1 MADNV
6 TPVPPTLPPAA
17 SSQPSFRRGFVK
29 QVLSGDAVVLQGQ
42 PTNGPPPETTVYLS
56 NVVAPR
62 LAKRPTETT
71 AATVDEPFAWDSR
84 EFLRKK
90 LVGQV
95 VTFVKEFT
103 AASGRDHG
111 KVYLGGTNPDNAE
124 NVTET
129 GVAEGWLEVRPGK
142 IADEYVTKL
151 LELQDQAKASGKGK
165 WGSSSDS
172 IREVKW
178 VIENPRQLVDH
189 YKQKPVDAV
198 VEMVRDGSTLR
209 VMLLPSFEY
218 ITLQL
223 SGVRAPA
230 TRAGT
235 DGKAEAFAEEAKYF
249 VEQRLLQQDVQVI
262 LESTSNQNVVGS
274 VVHPKGNIAE
284 SLLREGYAKCVDWSI
299 GLCTGGAERL
309 RAAEKQAKDKKLRL
323 WRTYQPSAAS
333 ALTGDKKSFTGK
345 VVEVIMSDAMVVRK
359 ADGSEVKIH
368 LASVRLPRDSDEK
381 PSVGRQFRPLYDV
394 PFMFQAR
401 EFLRKRLIG
410 KNVNVTVDY
419 IQPKS
424 EQFPEKTCCTVKV
437 GELNI
442 AEALILKGLSKVV
455 RHRSDDENRSSEY
468 DALLA
473 AEANAEKSKKGLF
486 ADKTADKKDTLRI
499 QELQGDL
506 ARSKQFLPYLQR
518 STRAEGVVEFI
529 ASGSRLRIYIPK
541 ETVVIT
547 FLLGGINCPKSGRP
561 GPGGITGPSEPF
573 ADEAT
578 AFTRRMVLQH
588 EVEIEV
594 EGLDKMGNFIG
605 YLFVTPEAGGKPQN
619 LSELLLDQGLATLHF
634 TAEKSGHY
642 NQLVAAEQ
650 RAKAANRNIWQN
662 YKEEEVVPDEV
673 VAQQNDV
680 SERRI
685 QYKKVAVTDITK
697 GTLNFA
703 AQLVEDGAKL
713 EKMTADLREYLR
725 QHPPM
730 TGAFSAKR
738 GDVCAAPFSVDGLW
752 YRAKV
757 ESVRSGQAEVLFI
770 DYGNREAVPA
780 SSLAQLPPGF
790 AHIPAGAKEYGI
802 ALVAIPNDK
811 EYGLQC
817 EDALQ
822 QLLFSVPTAEIN
834 VEYKIGSTEYC
845 QVMIE
850 CAGKKV
856 DVGKALIE
864 DGFAL
869 VEKRKEKR
877 LQSMLSD
884 YEHAEQKARR
894 ERKNIWEFGDF
905 TGNDL

>member
-1 MADNV
+1 MADIV
-6 TPVPPTLPPAA
+6 TPTSEPPPAA
-17 SSQPSFRRGFVK
+17 SQPSFRRGFVK

-42 PTNGPPPETTVYLS
+42 PSNGPPPETTVYLS

-62 LAKRPTETT
+62 LGKRPTETT
-71 AATVDEPFAWDSR
+71 TATVDEPFAWDSR

-95 VTFVKEFT
+95 VTFVKEYT

-111 KVYLGGTNPDNAE
+111 KIYLGGTNPDNAE
-124 NVTET
+124 NITET
-129 GVAEGWLEVRPGK
+129 GVAAGWLEVRPGR
-142 IADEYVTKL
+142 IADEFVTRL
-151 LELQDQAKASGKGK
+151 LELQDQAKAAGRGK
-165 WGSSSDS
+165 WGSSSDAV
-172 IREVKW
+172 REVKW
-178 VIENPRQLVDH
+178 VLENPRQLVDQ
-189 YKQKPVDAV
+189 YKQKPVHAV

-209 VMLLPSFEY
+209 VMLLPNFEY

-235 DGKAEAFAEEAKYF
+235 DGKAELFAEEAKYF
-249 VEQRLLQQDVQVI
+249 VEQRLLQHDVQVI
-262 LESTSNQNVVGS
+262 LESSSNQNVVGS
-274 VVHPKGNIAE
+274 VIHPKGNIAE

-299 GLCTGGAERL
+299 GLCTGGAEKL
-309 RAAEKQAKDKKLRL
+309 RAAEKQAKDRKLRL
-323 WRTYQPSAAS
+323 WKTYQPSATS
-333 ALTGDKKSFTGK
+333 VLSGDKKSFTGK
-345 VVEVIMSDAMVVRK
+345 VVEIVMSDAMIVSRI
-359 ADGSEVKIH
+359 DGSEIKIH
-368 LASVRLPRDSDEK
+368 LSSVRLPRETEEK
-381 PSVGRQFRPLYDV
+381 PSVGRQFRPLYDI

-410 KNVNVTVDY
+410 KTVAVTVDY

-424 EQFPEKTCCTVKV
+424 EQFPEKTYCTVKI
-437 GELNI
+437 GDLNI

-499 QELQGDL
+499 QELQSDL

-518 STRAEGVVEFI
+518 NTRAEGVVEFI

-547 FLLGGINCPKSGRP
+547 FLLGGINCPKSGRT
-561 GPGGITGPSEPF
+561 GPGGVTTPSEPF
-573 ADEAT
+573 AEEAT
-578 AFTRRMVLQH
+578 TFTRHMVLQH
-588 EVEIEV
+588 EVEIEI

-605 YLFVTPEAGGKPQN
+605 YLFVVPEGGGKAQN
-619 LSELLLDQGLATLHF
+619 LSELLLDQGLASLHF
-634 TAEKSGHY
+634 TAERSGHY

-650 RAKAANRNIWQN
+650 RAKAARKNIWQN
-662 YKEEEVVPDEV
+662 FKEEEVIPDEV
-673 VAQQNDV
+673 IVQQNDA
-680 SERRI
+680 SERLVSYR
-685 QYKKVAVTDITK
+685 KVAVTDIRK

-713 EKMTADLREYLR
+713 EKMTADLRERLR
-725 QHPPM
+725 QHPPV

-738 GDVCAAPFSVDGLW
+738 GDLCVAPFSFDGLW

-757 ESVRSGQAEVLFI
+757 ESIRSGQAEVLFL
-770 DYGNREAVPA
+770 DYGNREVVPA
-780 SSLAQLPPGF
+780 SSLTQLPSGF
-790 AHIPAGAKEYGI
+790 SNIPAGAKEYGL

-834 VEYKIGSTEYC
+834 VEYTVGSIEYC
-845 QVMIE
+845 QVIIE
-850 CAGKKV
+850 CAGRRI

-869 VEKRKEKR
+869 VERRKERR
-877 LQSMLSD
+877 LQAVLD
-884 YEHAEQKARR
+884 EYEHAEQRARR

-905 TGNDL
+905 TGSDL

>member
-1 MADNV
+1 MADV
-6 TPVPPTLPPAA
+6 TPAAALPPVAP
-17 SSQPSFRRGFVK
+17 SQPSFRRGFVK

-62 LAKRPTETT
+62 LGKRPTENTS
-71 AATVDEPFAWDSR
+71 ATVDEPFAWESR

-90 LVGQV
+90 IVGQV

-103 AASGRDHG
+103 ATSGRDHG
-111 KVYLGGTNPDNAE
+111 KIYLGGTNPDNAE

-129 GVAEGWLEVRPGK
+129 AVAEGWLEVRPGK
-142 IADEYVTKL
+142 IADEYVSKL
-151 LELQDQAKASGKGK
+151 LELQEQAKSAGKGK
-165 WGSSSDS
+165 WGSSSDA

-235 DGKAEAFAEEAKYF
+235 DGKAEQFAEEAKFF
-249 VEQRLLQQDVQVI
+249 VEQRLLQQDVKVV
-262 LESTSNQNVVGS
+262 LESTSNQNLVGS
-274 VVHPKGNIAE
+274 VIHPKGNIAE

-299 GLCTGGAERL
+299 GLCTGGAEKL
-309 RAAEKQAKDKKLRL
+309 RAAEKMAKDKKLRL
-323 WRTYQPSAAS
+323 WRSYQPSAAS
-333 ALTGDKKSFTGK
+333 ALTGDKKAFSGK
-345 VVEVIMSDAMVVRK
+345 VVEVVMSDALVVRK
-359 ADGSEVKIH
+359 ADGSEMKIH

-381 PSVGRQFRPLYDV
+381 PSVGRQFRPLYDI

-410 KNVNVTVDY
+410 KTVTVTVDY

-442 AEALILKGLSKVV
+442 AEALIAKGLSKVV

-529 ASGSRLRIYIPK
+529 ASGSRLRLYIPK

-561 GPGGITGPSEPF
+561 GPGGVTGPSEPF
-573 ADEAT
+573 ADEAA

-619 LSELLLDQGLATLHF
+619 LSELLLEQGLATLHF
-634 TAEKSGHY
+634 TAERSGHY

-650 RAKAANRNIWQN
+650 RAKTALRNIWQN

-673 VAQQNDV
+673 VTQMNDNA
-680 SERRI
+680 ERRVN
-685 QYKKVAVTDITK
+685 YKKIAVTDVQK

-703 AQLVEDGAKL
+703 AQMVEDGAKL
-713 EKMTADLREYLR
+713 EKMTADLREYLK

-730 TGAFSAKR
+730 TGAFNARR
-738 GDVCAAPFSVDGLW
+738 GDLCAAPFSVDGLW

-757 ESVRSGQAEVLFI
+757 ESIRAGQAEVLYI
-770 DYGNREAVPA
+770 DYGNRETVQAT
-780 SSLAQLPPGF
+780 SLTQLPPGF
-790 AHIPAGAKEYGI
+790 NTLPAGAKEYGL

-811 EYGLQC
+811 EYAIQC
-817 EDALQ
+817 EEALQ

-834 VEYKIGSTEYC
+834 VEYKVGTTEYC
-845 QVMIE
+845 QVVID
-850 CAGKKV
+850 CAGKKL

-877 LQSMLSD
+877 LQSMLSE

>member
-1 MADNV
+1 MADIV
-6 TPVPPTLPPAA
+6 TSGSEHPSA
-17 SSQPSFRRGFVK
+17 SSQLSFRRGFVK
-29 QVLSGDAVVLQGQ
+29 QVLAGDAVVLQGQ

-62 LAKRPTETT
+62 LGKRPTETST
-71 AATVDEPFAWDSR
+71 ATVDEPFAWESR

-90 LVGQV
+90 IVGHM

-111 KVYLGGTNPDNAE
+111 KIYLGGTNPDNAE
-124 NVTET
+124 NVTES
-129 GVAEGWLEVRPGK
+129 GVAAGWLEVRPGK

-151 LELQDQAKASGKGK
+151 LELQDQAKAAGKGK
-165 WGSSSDS
+165 WGISSDS

-209 VMLLPSFEY
+209 VMLLPNFEY

-235 DGKAEAFAEEAKYF
+235 DGKAEPYAEEAKYF
-249 VEQRLLQQDVQVI
+249 VEQRLLQQDIQVI

-274 VVHPKGNIAE
+274 VIHPKGNIAE

-309 RAAEKQAKDKKLRL
+309 RAAEKQAKEKKLRL
-323 WRTYQPSAAS
+323 WKTYQPSAAS
-333 ALTGDKKSFTGK
+333 ILSGDKKSFSGK
-345 VVEVIMSDAMVVRK
+345 VVEIIMSDAMVVCK

-368 LASVRLPRDSDEK
+368 LASVRLPSSLWVRIELVTLCHHGKVCWLRDTDEK
-381 PSVGRQFRPLYDV
+381 PSVGRQFRPLYDI

-410 KNVNVTVDY
+410 KTVTVTVDY

-424 EQFPEKTCCTVKV
+424 DQFPEKTCCTVKI
-437 GELNI
+437 GDLNI

-518 STRAEGVVEFI
+518 STR
-529 ASGSRLRIYIPK
+529 R
-541 ETVVIT
+541 
-547 FLLGGINCPKSGRP
+547 SGRP
-561 GPGGITGPSEPF
+561 GPGGVTAPSEPF
-573 ADEAT
+573 AEEAT
-578 AFTRRMVLQH
+578 TFTRRLVLQH

-605 YLFVTPEAGGKPQN
+605 YLFVIPAGGGKAQN
-619 LSELLLDQGLATLHF
+619 LSELLLEQGLATLHF
-634 TAEKSGHY
+634 TAERSGHY
-642 NQLVAAEQ
+642 SQLLAAEQ
-650 RAKAANRNIWQN
+650 RAKAARRNIWEN
-662 YKEEEVVPDEV
+662 YKEEEVSEEV
-673 VAQQNDV
+673 ITQENDV
-680 SERRI
+680 PERRLN
-685 QYKKVAVTDITK
+685 YKKVAVTDITK

-713 EKMTADLREYLR
+713 EKMTADLRDHLR

-730 TGAFSAKR
+730 TGAFNAKR
-738 GDVCAAPFSVDGLW
+738 GDLCAAPFSVDGLW

-757 ESVRSGQAEVLFI
+757 ESIRSGQAEVLFI
-770 DYGNREAVPA
+770 DYGNREVVPA
-780 SSLAQLPPGF
+780 SSLTQLPSGF
-790 AHIPAGAKEYGI
+790 AHIPAGAKEYGL

-811 EYGLQC
+811 EYASQC

-834 VEYKIGSTEYC
+834 VEYKVGPVEYC
-845 QVMIE
+845 QVIIE
-850 CAGKKV
+850 CAGKRI
-856 DVGKALIE
+856 DVGRTLVE

-869 VEKRKEKR
+869 VEKRKEKK
-877 LQSMLSD
+877 LLTMLDD
-884 YEHAEQKARR
+884 YEQAEQRARR
-894 ERKNIWEFGDF
+894 ERRNIWEFGDF

>member
-1 MADNV
+1 MADV
-6 TPVPPTLPPAA
+6 ITPASEPPPAA
-17 SSQPSFRRGFVK
+17 STQPSFRRGFVK

-62 LAKRPTETT
+62 LGKRPTETT
-71 AATVDEPFAWDSR
+71 TATVDEPFAWDSR

-90 LVGQV
+90 IVGQM
-95 VTFVKEFT
+95 VTFMKEYT

-111 KVYLGGTNPDNAE
+111 KIYLGGTNPDNAE
-124 NVTET
+124 NVTES
-129 GVAEGWLEVRPGK
+129 GVAAGWLEVRPGR
-142 IADEYVTKL
+142 IADEYVTRL
-151 LELQDQAKASGKGK
+151 LELQEQAKAAGKGK

-178 VIENPRQLVDH
+178 VVENPRQLVDQ

-235 DGKAEAFAEEAKYF
+235 DGKPELYAEEAKYF

-274 VVHPKGNIAE
+274 VIHPKGNIAE

-299 GLCTGGAERL
+299 GLCTSGAEKL
-309 RAAEKQAKDKKLRL
+309 RAAEKQAKDRKLRL
-323 WRTYQPSAAS
+323 WKTYQPSAGS
-333 ALTGDKKSFTGK
+333 VLSGDKKSFTGK
-345 VVEVIMSDAMVVRK
+345 VVEIIMSDAMMVSK

-368 LASVRLPRDSDEK
+368 LASVRLPRDADEK
-381 PSVGRQFRPLYDV
+381 PSVGRQFRPLYDI

-410 KNVNVTVDY
+410 KTVAVTVDY

-424 EQFPEKTCCTVKV
+424 EQFPEKTCCTVKI

-442 AEALILKGLSKVV
+442 AEALILRGLSKVV

-486 ADKTADKKDTLRI
+486 ADKSADKKDTLRI

-518 STRAEGVVEFI
+518 MDRVCAYIS
-529 ASGSRLRIYIPK
+529 LRK
-541 ETVVIT
+541 Q
-547 FLLGGINCPKSGRP
+547 FGRP
-561 GPGGITGPSEPF
+561 GPGGVTTPSEPF

-578 AFTRRMVLQH
+578 SFTRHLVLQH

-605 YLFVTPEAGGKPQN
+605 YLFVVPEGGGKVQN
-619 LSELLLDQGLATLHF
+619 LSELLLDQGLASLHF
-634 TAEKSGHY
+634 TAERSGHY
-642 NQLVAAEQ
+642 NQLAAAEQ
-650 RAKAANRNIWQN
+650 RAKYCHTKIKITICMMNIWQN
-662 YKEEEVVPDEV
+662 YKEEEAVSDEV
-673 VAQQNDV
+673 IVQQNDAA
-680 SERRI
+680 ERRI
-685 QYKKVAVTDITK
+685 NYKKVAVTDISK

-703 AQLVEDGAKL
+703 AQLVEDGGKL

-730 TGAFSAKR
+730 TGAFNAKR
-738 GDVCAAPFSVDGLW
+738 GDLCAAPFSIDGLW

-757 ESVRSGQAEVLFI
+757 ESIRAGQAEVLFI
-770 DYGNREAVPA
+770 DYGNREVVPA
-780 SSLAQLPPGF
+780 SSLTQLPSGF
-790 AHIPAGAKEYGI
+790 AHIPAGAKEYGL

-811 EYGLQC
+811 C

-834 VEYKIGSTEYC
+834 VEYKVGTIEYC

-850 CAGKKV
+850 CAGKRI
-856 DVGKALIE
+856 DVGKTLVE

-869 VEKRKEKR
+869 VEKRKEQR
-877 LQSMLSD
+877 LQLAE

-905 TGNDL
+905 TGSDL

>member
-1 MADNV
+1 MADV
-6 TPVPPTLPPAA
+6 ITPASEPPAA
-17 SSQPSFRRGFVK
+17 STQPSFRRGFVK

-62 LAKRPTETT
+62 LGKRPTETT
-71 AATVDEPFAWDSR
+71 TATVDEPFAWDSR

-90 LVGQV
+90 IVGQM
-95 VTFVKEFT
+95 VTFMKEYT

-111 KVYLGGTNPDNAE
+111 KIYLGGTKNL
-124 NVTET
+124 TES
-129 GVAEGWLEVRPGK
+129 GVAAGWLEVRPGR
-142 IADEYVTKL
+142 IADEYVTRL
-151 LELQDQAKASGKGK
+151 LELQEQAKAAGKGK

-178 VIENPRQLVDH
+178 VVENPRQLVDQ

-235 DGKAEAFAEEAKYF
+235 DGKPEPYAEEAKYF

-274 VVHPKGNIAE
+274 VIHPKGNIAE

-299 GLCTGGAERL
+299 GLCTSGAEKL

-323 WRTYQPSAAS
+323 WKTYQPSAGS
-333 ALTGDKKSFTGK
+333 VLSGDKKSFTGK
-345 VVEVIMSDAMVVRK
+345 VVEIIMSDAMMISK

-368 LASVRLPRDSDEK
+368 LASVRLPRDADEK
-381 PSVGRQFRPLYDV
+381 PSVGRQFRPLYDI

-410 KNVNVTVDY
+410 KTVAVTVDY

-424 EQFPEKTCCTVKV
+424 EQFPEKTCCTVKI

-442 AEALILKGLSKVV
+442 AEALILRGLSKVV

-473 AEANAEKSKKGLF
+473 AEANAEKSRKGLF
-486 ADKTADKKDTLRI
+486 ADKSADKKDTLRI

-541 ETVVIT
+541 ET
-547 FLLGGINCPKSGRP
+547 SGRP
-561 GPGGITGPSEPF
+561 GPGGVTTPSEPF

-578 AFTRRMVLQH
+578 AFTRHLVLQH

-605 YLFVTPEAGGKPQN
+605 YLFVVPEGGGKAQN
-619 LSELLLDQGLATLHF
+619 LSELLLDQGLASLHF
-634 TAEKSGHY
+634 TAERSGHY
-642 NQLVAAEQ
+642 NQLAAAEQ
-650 RAKAANRNIWQN
+650 RAKATRRNIWQN
-662 YKEEEVVPDEV
+662 YKEEEAVSDEV
-673 VAQQNDV
+673 IVQQNDAA
-680 SERRI
+680 ERRI
-685 QYKKVAVTDITK
+685 NYKKVAVTDISK

-703 AQLVEDGAKL
+703 AQHVEDGAKL
-713 EKMTADLREYLR
+713 EKMTADLRDYLR

-730 TGAFSAKR
+730 TGAFNAKR
-738 GDVCAAPFSVDGLW
+738 GDLCAAPFSVDGLW

-757 ESVRSGQAEVLFI
+757 ESIRAGQAEVLFI
-770 DYGNREAVPA
+770 DYGNREVVPA
-780 SSLAQLPPGF
+780 SSLTQLPSGF
-790 AHIPAGAKEYGI
+790 AHIPSGAKEYGL

-811 EYGLQC
+811 
-817 EDALQ
+817 
-822 QLLFSVPTAEIN
+822 LLFSVPTAEIN
-834 VEYKIGSTEYC
+834 VEYKVGSIEYC

-850 CAGKKV
+850 CAGKRI
-856 DVGKALIE
+856 DVGKTLIE

-869 VEKRKEKR
+869 VEKRKEQR
-877 LQSMLSD
+877 LQAMLAE

-905 TGNDL
+905 TGSDL